1 MLDWGRFINILP
13 QVLTPLLSSLSVSF
27 TSVYISPSIDCHN
40 TKVLFNCFTLGGM
53 SEYKSI

>member
-13 QVLTPLLSSLSVSF
+13 QALTPLLFFLSVSF

-40 TKVLFNCFTLGGM
+40 TKVLFDYFYTGWD
-53 SEYKSI
+53 E

>member
-13 QVLTPLLSSLSVSF
+13 QVLTPLLSSLSISF

-40 TKVLFNCFTLGGM
+40 TKVLFNYFYTGRD
-53 SEYKSI
+53 E